1 MIAHD
6 ISMLG
11 GEWRLKV
18 IKIGRE
24 KQKMMRP
31 KARKPQAKNAE

>member
-1 MIAHD
+1 MTFF
-6 ISMLG
+6 MLG
-11 GEWRLKV
+11 GGLRLKV

-31 KARKPQAKNAE
+31 KARKPQAETAE